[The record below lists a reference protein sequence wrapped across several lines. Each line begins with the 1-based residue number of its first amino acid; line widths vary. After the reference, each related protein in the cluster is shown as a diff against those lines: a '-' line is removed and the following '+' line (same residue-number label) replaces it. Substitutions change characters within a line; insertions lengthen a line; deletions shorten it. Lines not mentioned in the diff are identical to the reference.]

1 MNPLDQL
8 RDIHL
13 PESVNWWP
21 LAIGWWLL
29 AGLLLILLVLIWV
42 RFNKTKQ
49 QRQMVNHAME
59 SLQQLEADTSL
70 DSQQWLQALSAL
82 LRRIV
87 INLHGRK
94 ATAGL
99 VGKQWLD
106 YLDSH
111 SKKKD
116 FSEGVGR
123 ILATQ
128 PYREVADYDR
138 KVLSGLVR
146 QWVKSQTKAGNSN
159 A

>member
-1 MNPLDQL
+1 MNPLDRL

-29 AGLLLILLVLIWV
+29 AGLLFCALTLIWF
-42 RFNKTKQ
+42 RYKKTKK

-70 DSQQWLQALSAL
+70 DSKQWLQALSAL

-94 ATAGL
+94 AAAGL
-99 VGKQWLD
+99 VGKPWLD

-111 SKKKD
+111 AKKKG
-116 FSEGVGR
+116 FSDGVGQ

-128 PYREVADYDR
+128 PYQAVADYDR
-138 KVLSGLVR
+138 KVLSELVR
-146 QWVKSQTKAGNSN
+146 QWVKSQTKAGNDN

>member
-29 AGLLLILLVLIWV
+29 AGLLLTVLVLIWV

-111 SKKKD
+111 SKKKG
-116 FSEGVGR
+116 FSEGIGQ

-146 QWVKSQTKAGNSN
+146 QWVKSQTKVGNSN